1 MALQNMSFIK
11 MVTKDDNESDGDA
24 TGLFFFT
31 ILKKKL
37 FYTERHMPF
46 SIPTYFVSEFVR
58 SATLHE
64 RRSALKKILK
74 SKFIFVSTFPVVHGV
89 QYLK

>member
-1 MALQNMSFIK
+1 
-11 MVTKDDNESDGDA
+11 
-24 TGLFFFT
+24 
-31 ILKKKL
+31 
-37 FYTERHMPF
+37 MPF
-46 SIPTYFVSEFVR
+46 TIPTYFVSEFVR

-74 SKFIFVSTFPVVHGV
+74 SKFIFVSTFPVVHGL